1 LGRILS
7 QDGSSSAGQR
17 AGIKKKLCFSGV
29 IKMSNKKFTVSLVAL
44 LVSGIAGSAFAGET
58 PASFDP
64 SKCKVEYPKA
74 SLMNEEQGITSMSFL
89 VAADGSV
96 ADSKLEKSSG
106 FKGLDKAALK
116 GLSACKFKPG
126 TKDGAPAQTW
136 TKVDYAWK
144 LD

>member
-1 LGRILS
+1 MS
-7 QDGSSSAGQR
+7 
-17 AGIKKKLCFSGV
+17 KKQFAVTLA
-29 IKMSNKKFTVSLVAL
+29 AL
-44 LVSGIAGSAFAGET
+44 MVSGIAGSAFAGET

-74 SLMNEEQGITSMSFL
+74 SLMNEEQGVTSMSFL
-89 VAADGSV
+89 VNADGSV
-96 ADSKLEKSSG
+96 SDSKLEKSSG

-116 GLSACKFKPG
+116 GLASCKFKPG

>member
-1 LGRILS
+1 MKQTYS
-7 QDGSSSAGQR
+7 
-17 AGIKKKLCFSGV
+17 KV
-29 IKMSNKKFTVSLVAL
+29 IAAFL
-44 LVSGIAGSAFAGET
+44 LSGIAGSVFAAEV

-64 SKCKVEYPKA
+64 RTCKIEYPKG
-74 SLMNEEQGITSMSFL
+74 SLLNEEQGTTKLSLL
-89 VAADGSV
+89 VNADGTV
-96 ADSKLEKSSG
+96 ADAKVEESSG

-126 TKDGAPAQTW
+126 TKDGAPAKTW